1 MTLGPFEITALV
13 TAVVGIA
20 VAFAGRW
27 KPGLGV
33 WARALIM
40 SACAIGACAFMWSG
54 GWTLN
59 AFVAG
64 FLVCAALHR
73 WIDVFASRDAEETA

>member
-1 MTLGPFEITALV
+1 MSPSTLAVSALGV
-13 TAVVGIA
+13 AALGLA

-27 KPGLGV
+27 RAGLGD
-33 WARALIM
+33 WARALIITGL
-40 SACAIGACAFMWSG
+40 AIGGCAFALSDG
-54 GWTLN
+54 KPVA

-73 WIDVFASRDAEETA
+73 WIDAITARKAEETA